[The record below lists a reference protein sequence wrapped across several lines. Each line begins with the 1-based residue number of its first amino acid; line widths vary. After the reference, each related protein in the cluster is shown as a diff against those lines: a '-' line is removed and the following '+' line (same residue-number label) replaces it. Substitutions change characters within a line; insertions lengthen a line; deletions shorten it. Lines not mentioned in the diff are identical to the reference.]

1 MLHKERLS
9 FSLYYPKI
17 MKIVQL
23 VMMFFLVIKVP
34 KCNTYLIIRK
44 LFVEDG
50 NLIEYCV
57 GFPSDII
64 FLSRGE

>member
-1 MLHKERLS
+1 
-9 FSLYYPKI
+9 
-17 MKIVQL
+17 

-57 GFPSDII
+57 GFPSDIV